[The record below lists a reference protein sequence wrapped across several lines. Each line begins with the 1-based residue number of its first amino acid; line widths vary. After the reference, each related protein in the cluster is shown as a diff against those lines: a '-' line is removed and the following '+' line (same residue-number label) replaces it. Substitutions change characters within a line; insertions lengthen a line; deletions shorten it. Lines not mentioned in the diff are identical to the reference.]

1 MMIDCRV
8 AHGRWHGN
16 GLAVATCLLAPL
28 GNRQLAGDAP
38 CLIKR
43 QRIDD
48 LDITRIGVTVDI
60 GEALTVRVH
69 DLESAVQGLNRPGC
83 REAAQMVLLARKNVT
98 QAPSKSVE
106 HECGNH

>member
-48 LDITRIGVTVDI
+48 LGITRIGVTVDI
-60 GEALTVRVH
+60 GEL
-69 DLESAVQGLNRPGC
+69 
-83 REAAQMVLLARKNVT
+83 
-98 QAPSKSVE
+98 
-106 HECGNH
+106 

>member
-1 MMIDCRV
+1 MRSGS
-8 AHGRWHGN
+8 H
-16 GLAVATCLLAPL
+16 AVKAEL
-28 GNRQLAGDAP
+28 GESPPGDAP

-43 QRIDD
+43 QRFGD
-48 LDITRIGVTVDI
+48 LGIVRISVAVDI
-60 GEALTVRVH
+60 GQALTVRVH
-69 DLESAVQGLNRPGC
+69 DLESAVERLDRPWW